1 MRAMRGWWIVVCA
14 LAGCAHAGPAL
25 PPGAAGRLLYVL
37 DGDSGRRLFVAGT
50 AGSRQVPG
58 VAPREARWVDGESI
72 LVVEEL
78 TPAEE
83 FGLPRTQLRIVDLA
97 GNTLAT
103 IGEPGQHYDAEPSPD
118 GAWLA
123 VGVDAQ
129 GTGDS
134 DLEIWQLSP
143 PHERVA
149 LRRQSFE
156 EPRWRYDGMAL
167 VASVLM
173 PDPETDDDLGGGML
187 GTSFQWPRLHVVRRD
202 LGDPTLLWDG
212 ADAGRLAPGGSL
224 PLWWDE
230 DGIFAR
236 QRQGLV
242 RCDPVAGG
250 CVTIHR
256 TEPSRRVV
264 DGRRV
269 GLHEAW
275 LVTVEARDAFDRSP
289 PDELRRVDL
298 RDGRL
303 LSRWR
308 TPRGEAVTEIDWSP

>member
-1 MRAMRGWWIVVCA
+1 
-14 LAGCAHAGPAL
+14 
-25 PPGAAGRLLYVL
+25 
-37 DGDSGRRLFVAGT
+37 
-50 AGSRQVPG
+50 VPD
-58 VAPREARWVDGESI
+58 VAPREARWVGDASI
-72 LVVEEL
+72 LVLEEL
-78 TPAEE
+78 APADG
-83 FGLPRTQLRIVDLA
+83 FGLPRTRLRIVDLA
-97 GNTLAT
+97 GRALAE

-123 VGVDAQ
+123 VGVDAE

-134 DLEIWQLSP
+134 DLEIWSLSP
-143 PHERVA
+143 PRERVA
-149 LRRQSFE
+149 LRHQSFE

-167 VASVLM
+167 VVSVLM
-173 PDPETDDDLGGGML
+173 PDPEGDDGLGGGML

-212 ADAGRLAPGGSL
+212 ADASHLAPGGSL
-224 PLWWDE
+224 ALWWDE

-242 RCDPVAGG
+242 RCDPAAGG
-250 CVTIHR
+250 CETIYR
-256 TEPSRRVV
+256 SEPSRRIV
-264 DGRRV
+264 DGRRA
-269 GLHEAW
+269 GDHEAW

-289 PDELRRVDL
+289 PDELLRVDL

-308 TPRGEAVTEIDWSP
+308 PPPGEAVTEIDWSP